1 MHRLNQCFS
10 HGKADALTKPLGK
23 LQPDIDM
30 AVRCVMN
37 RTKDGLSTPYLSGG
51 VDGLSGGRIP
61 LLFEDQSAGSYLK
74 DRHGELY
81 EMIVS
86 DEEQFGT
93 SAPTSSPTSSPT
105 HAAMLM
111 LSATNIVT
119 QADKEDSTGR
129 GDGDKKKKALN

>member
-30 AVRCVMN
+30 AVRCVTN
-37 RTKDGLSTPYLSGG
+37 RTKDGLSTTYLSGG

-61 LLFEDQSAGSYLK
+61 LLFEDQSAGSYRK

-81 EMIVS
+81 ERWW
-86 DEEQFGT
+86 QT
-93 SAPTSSPTSSPT
+93 KSSLQRVLQRPLQ
-105 HAAMLM
+105 HHLQHHLQHML
-111 LSATNIVT
+111 
-119 QADKEDSTGR
+119 QC
-129 GDGDKKKKALN
+129 